1 MRKFAIKT
9 HKLWNKAP
17 RIKEEKNVIGTYDN
31 YPRARYEVEKLLNKY
46 YEDMEVYKIFDI
58 SYNVWAIILDGEVI
72 CIKIEEVWQ

>member
-31 YPRARYEVEKLLNKY
+31 YPRARYEVEKLLNNY
-46 YEDMEVYKIFDI
+46 YEDMNVYM
-58 SYNVWAIILDGEVI
+58 Y
-72 CIKIEEVWQ
+72 